1 MSSDEVRLRSATVR
15 DAEAV
20 AALVDAAYQHYI
32 ERIGRRP
39 MPMTLDYSDEIRDK
53 QVTVAE
59 DRDEL
64 AGVLVLDTTDEGFVV
79 FNVAVHPTR
88 RGMGVGRAL
97 LEFAEAEARRAG
109 FDSIYLFTHEKMTEN
124 QELYARIG
132 YVEYDRRPFGDLH
145 VVYMRKQ
152 LPERGHPSASSSP

>member
-1 MSSDEVRLRSATVR
+1 MGPPNLKLRSATDR

-20 AALVDAAYQHYI
+20 AQLVDAAYERYI
-32 ERIGRRP
+32 ERIGRKP
-39 MPMTLDYSDEIRDK
+39 MPMTLDYGEEIREK

-59 DRDEL
+59 DGDEL
-64 AGVLVLDTTDEGFVV
+64 VGVLVLDTTDEGFVV

-88 RGMGVGRAL
+88 QGTGIGRTL
-97 LEFAEAEARRAG
+97 LELAESEARRAG

-132 YVEYDRRPFGDLH
+132 YVEYDRRSVEDLH

-152 LPERGHPSASSSP
+152 LAEAT